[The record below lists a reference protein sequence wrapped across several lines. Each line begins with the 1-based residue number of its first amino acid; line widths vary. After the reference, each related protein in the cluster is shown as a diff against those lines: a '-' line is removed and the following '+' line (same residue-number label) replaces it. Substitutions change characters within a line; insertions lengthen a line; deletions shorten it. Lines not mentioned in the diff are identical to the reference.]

1 MKAFAIDTDNNI
13 TFHASAKTAPKTEG
27 TEVFTSEKALGDL
40 ATAWP
45 ASRLVEIF
53 NSLTGVTPVKKFTDR
68 KKAVARI
75 WKELQKLAGPEVE
88 TPDTDAPAAEPK
100 PARKAKAPKPTKTRK
115 PAKPAK
121 IPKAAGT
128 SKKDTIL
135 ALISRKNGATLEE
148 IMEATG
154 WQKHSVR
161 GAIATMGKTTKIESS
176 KSESGARTYK
186 AK

>member
-1 MKAFAIDTDNNI
+1 
-13 TFHASAKTAPKTEG
+13 
-27 TEVFTSEKALGDL
+27 
-40 ATAWP
+40 
-45 ASRLVEIF
+45 
-53 NSLTGVTPVKKFTDR
+53 
-68 KKAVARI
+68 
-75 WKELQKLAGPEVE
+75 VE

>member
-1 MKAFAIDTDNNI
+1 MKAFTIDTDNNV
-13 TFHASAKTAPKTEG
+13 TFHASAKAAPKTEG
-27 TEVFTSEKALGDL
+27 VEIFTSQDALAEL
-40 ATAWP
+40 AAAWP

-68 KKAVARI
+68 KKAVSRI
-75 WKELQKLAGPEVE
+75 WKELQKLAGLE
-88 TPDTDAPAAEPK
+88 TDVDAPAAEPK
-100 PARKAKAPKPTKTRK
+100 GARKAKATKT
-115 PAKPAK
+115 AKPAK
-121 IPKAAGT
+121 TPKAAGT
-128 SKKDTIL
+128 SKKNTIL
-135 ALISRKNGATLEE
+135 ALIGRKNGATLEE